1 MIIEAPIKTEKAIQ
15 KIESDNALVFRV
27 SDKASKQEIKKEFEE
42 LFNVK
47 VQTVRTYSNQKGKK
61 LAIIK
66 MTKEFKADDVAAKMK
81 MIA

>member
-1 MIIEAPIKTEKAIQ
+1 MIIEAPIRSEKAIQ

-27 SDKASKQEIKKEFEE
+27 APSATKADIKAEFEE
-42 LFNVK
+42 LFKVK
-47 VQTVRTYSNQKGKK
+47 VQSVRTYSNPHGKK

>member
-15 KIESDNALVFRV
+15 RIESDNALVFMV
-27 SDKASKQEIKKEFEE
+27 SPEAGKEDIKIEFEE
-42 LFNVK
+42 LFKVK
-47 VQTVRTYSNQKGKK
+47 VSSVRTYTNPHGKK
-61 LAIIK
+61 VAIIK

>member
-27 SDKASKQEIKKEFEE
+27 SLDAGKAEIKKEFET

-47 VQTVRTYSNQKGKK
+47 VKSVRTYTSPKGKK
-61 LAIIK
+61 HAIIK